1 MDIANLAKASIINV
15 DFPSEGSVRCMFNP
29 KEYSISKQNNWESK
43 PTPGQNV
50 PQLEFT
56 SGGAATLQM
65 QLLFDTYESGKDVR
79 DVYTRNLWKMM
90 MVDSRLRYPNSEKAR
105 PPKVRFVWGKSW
117 SFDSVITSLK
127 QQFTLFSPLGFPVR
141 ALVDVTFQQIAD
153 ASLLV
158 LQNPTSGGEGG
169 ERVWQVSD
177 GDTLAWIAHKSY
189 GDSTKWRLIADAN
202 RLTDLRRLPLGAVLV
217 IPNE

>member
-1 MDIANLAKASIINV
+1 MSTATLAKATITNV
-15 DFPSEGSVRCMFNP
+15 DFPAEGTVTCMFNP
-29 KEYSISKQNNWESK
+29 KEYSISKQNSWESK

-65 QLLFDTYESGKDVR
+65 QLLFDTYEADKDVR
-79 DVYTRNLWKMM
+79 EEHTRHLWKLM

-117 SFDSVITSLK
+117 MFDSVITSLK

-141 ALVDVTFQQIAD
+141 ALVDVTFQQITD
-153 ASLLV
+153 ATQLV
-158 LQNPTSGGEGG
+158 SQNPTSGGEGN

-177 GDTLAWIAHKSY
+177 GDTLAWIAYKSY

-202 RLTDLRRLPLGAVLV
+202 RLTNLRRLPLGAVLV